1 MIQAGFTIVLFWV
14 GCSGSSTRNVSSL
27 KEYKDYVGVDL
38 IVHSD
43 FACVWEH
50 QNPNHYYI
58 LDKFFS
64 FSDSPDSPEAIVDE
78 GEIAELFSYGQKY
91 RKIIQLPKGSV
102 VYVQSI
108 QEKKFSTEIS
118 GHHEI
123 SAICTVVIDDR
134 EVEFSVEWNFI
145 DPKGGHVTLYHG
157 IRDTRP
163 LKPKASQASGGNR
176 DNRPD

>member
-1 MIQAGFTIVLFWV
+1 MTQAGFAIALFWV
-14 GCSGSSTRNVSSL
+14 GCSGSSVSNVSSL
-27 KEYKDYVGVDL
+27 KEYKNFVGVDL

-58 LDKFFS
+58 LDNFFY
-64 FSDSPDSPEAIVDE
+64 FSDSPDSPEATVNE

-102 VYVQSI
+102 VHVQSI
-108 QEKKFSTEIS
+108 QEKKFSTEMS
-118 GHHEI
+118 GHYEI

-134 EVEFSVEWNFI
+134 KIKFSVEWDFV
-145 DPKGGHVTLYHG
+145 DPKGGYVNPYHG

-163 LKPKASQASGGNR
+163 LKPKA
-176 DNRPD
+176 